1 MATVDLATVAQ
12 PQEAAPQCTVLAPME
27 HWQKRGFASMRAWKS
42 ADNKKRYAAAKAA
55 KKEVA
60 AVAAAAAAAAAAA
73 TAASESAL
81 AALAAVASPML
92 PIQSLPAYVPE
103 LYEYP
108 TDIQLRF
115 GMGVFDPTA
124 GSPEQQ
130 GLSMGPHKRY
140 RCWECLTCNGETRCK
155 RYSKR
160 DLRGRCESAQEDRLA
175 FEVSCAV

>member
-12 PQEAAPQCTVLAPME
+12 PQEAAPECAVLAPME
-27 HWQKRGFASMRAWKS
+27 HWQKQGFASMRAWKS

-60 AVAAAAAAAAAAA
+60 AVAAAEAAAAA
-73 TAASESAL
+73 SQSSL
-81 AALAAVASPML
+81 AALAAVASPRV

-115 GMGVFDPTA
+115 GISDYDIALAYPNR
-124 GSPEQQ
+124 
-130 GLSMGPHKRY
+130 KRY
-140 RCWECLTCNGETRCK
+140 RCWECLTCNG
-155 RYSKR
+155 
-160 DLRGRCESAQEDRLA
+160 
-175 FEVSCAV
+175 

>member
-1 MATVDLATVAQ
+1 MDLSTVDLSTMATVDLSTVAQ
-12 PQEAAPQCTVLAPME
+12 PQEAAPECTVVAPME
-27 HWQKRGFASMRAWKS
+27 QWQKEGFASMRAWIS
-42 ADNKKRYAAAKAA
+42 AYNKKRYAATKAA

-115 GMGVFDPTA
+115 GIDVTDPYPL
-124 GSPEQQ
+124 G
-130 GLSMGPHKRY
+130 KRY